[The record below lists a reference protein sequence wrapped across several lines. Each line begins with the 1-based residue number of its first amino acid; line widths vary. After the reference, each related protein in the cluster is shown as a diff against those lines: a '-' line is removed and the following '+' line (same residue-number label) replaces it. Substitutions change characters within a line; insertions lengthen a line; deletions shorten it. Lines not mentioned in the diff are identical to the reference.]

1 MTVSNATL
9 EAALAPYRGSPSFNA
24 GPSWDL
30 LRAYVASVEKAGLV
44 LSDSDIA
51 AGIASFGRWH
61 IAQFGEG
68 VTAWSSPVAVAA
80 QSVEEAIDIKT
91 GKPAYSSPFYAAV
104 SASGDLAKGD
114 QAGMLAGQIAY
125 RNQPGM
131 SYGSFGFFD
140 NLLFTAVP
148 VAMSAIVGGAALG
161 EMGAVFGEGA
171 TAASAADLA
180 TIDAAAGMLPEYGS
194 IAANTAVSAADL
206 ASIDAAAGLLPEYG
220 SIAANTAVSA
230 ADLASIDAAAGLV
243 PEYGTSATY
252 SAGIAGTAEGASTVS
267 PLEES
272 IGNFG
277 DWFQTTEG
285 TMYNPQTGE
294 YLTADGTYNAGSLG
308 SSAPGGADA
317 YSFSTDFLSTSSAS
331 NASLV
336 NDIFSTPGKF
346 LSSIKSALAGLGG
359 VQASLSQ
366 RQPNYTRAVG
376 QVNLALPLLAVA
388 GYFMLRG

>member
-1 MTVSNATL
+1 MPVSNATL
-9 EAALAPYRGSPSFNA
+9 DAALAPYRGSPAFNA

-30 LRAYVASVEKAGLV
+30 LRAYAASIEKAGLI
-44 LSDSDIA
+44 LSDSDLA
-51 AGIASFGRWH
+51 AGVAAFGRWH
-61 IAQFGEG
+61 VAQFGEG
-68 VTAWSSPVAVAA
+68 ITAWSSPVAVAA
-80 QSVEEAIDIKT
+80 QSVEESVAVKT
-91 GKPAYSSPFYAAV
+91 GKSAYSSPFWKSV
-104 SASGDLAKGD
+104 EASGDLAKGD

-131 SYGSFGFFD
+131 SYGSFGFFET
-140 NLLFTAVP
+140 LIQAAIP
-148 VAMSAIVGGAALG
+148 VAMSVAVGGAVAG
-161 EMGAVFGEGA
+161 EFGAVFGEGA
-171 TAASAADLA
+171 SAATAADLGA
-180 TIDAAAGMLPEYGS
+180 
-194 IAANTAVSAADL
+194 
-206 ASIDAAAGLLPEYG
+206 IDAAAGLLPEYG
-220 SIAANTAVSA
+220 SIAANTATAA

-252 SAGIAGTAEGASTVS
+252 SAGIAGTVEGASTVS

-277 DWFQTTEG
+277 DWFRTDSG
-285 TMYNPQTGE
+285 TMYNPNTGE
-294 YLTADGTYNAGSLG
+294 YLTPDGTYNAGSLG

-346 LSSIKSALAGLGG
+346 LNSIKSALAGLGG
-359 VQASLSQ
+359 VQASLT
-366 RQPNYTRAVG
+366 RPAPNYTRAAG

>member
-1 MTVSNATL
+1 
-9 EAALAPYRGSPSFNA
+9 
-24 GPSWDL
+24 
-30 LRAYVASVEKAGLV
+30 
-44 LSDSDIA
+44 
-51 AGIASFGRWH
+51 
-61 IAQFGEG
+61 
-68 VTAWSSPVAVAA
+68 
-80 QSVEEAIDIKT
+80 
-91 GKPAYSSPFYAAV
+91 
-104 SASGDLAKGD
+104 
-114 QAGMLAGQIAY
+114 
-125 RNQPGM
+125 
-131 SYGSFGFFD
+131 
-140 NLLFTAVP
+140 
-148 VAMSAIVGGAALG
+148 
-161 EMGAVFGEGA
+161 
-171 TAASAADLA
+171 
-180 TIDAAAGMLPEYGS
+180 MLPEYGS